1 MDAER
6 TDMDAERTAVDEV
19 REALARGDEADD
31 AGRMEILESIHAELE
46 SALEVD
52 ETPPSR
58 R

>member
-6 TDMDAERTAVDEV
+6 IDPVERV
-19 REALARGDEADD
+19 RRALARGDDADD
-31 AGRMEILESIHAELE
+31 AERAEILDGIHTELE

-52 ETPPSR
+52 EAPPSR

>member
-1 MDAER
+1 
-6 TDMDAERTAVDEV
+6 MDAERTAVDEV
-19 REALARGDEADD
+19 REALARGDDADD